1 MILCA
6 KFGVL
11 IMPDRKE
18 RAAFTLSSQVKF
30 ELEEAVPKSK
40 RSQFVER
47 AIADALMAQAK
58 KQALEAIENAP
69 AYQVLDKD
77 SVELLR
83 QIRQGRDLDL
93 IDRNSGRTSK
103 TGSAA

>member
-11 IMPDRKE
+11 IMPDWKE
-18 RAAFTLSSQVKF
+18 RAAFTLSSQVKS

-83 QIRQGRDLDL
+83 QIWQGRDLDL
-93 IDRNSGRTSK
+93 IDRNSERTSK